1 MKKKN
6 NMDFTQIKEW
16 LKRFNDKQKDI
27 DIIINDRLREKEEL
41 YKAWE
46 KALNELIDKHRSE
59 DGYAYM
65 KYRNGRVYVA
75 AEKADVYI
83 VPSISGMLYTDLAHK
98 GVIHGINCINR
109 QRGKKEINLISSI
122 IKITDDIEFVTK
134 EEFIN
139 VYNKIKNQ
147 NE

>member
-1 MKKKN
+1 
-6 NMDFTQIKEW
+6 MDFTQIKEW
-16 LKRFNDKQKDI
+16 FNKLSIKQKEI
-27 DIIINDRLREKEEL
+27 DTLVDSLLREKEQF

-46 KALNELIDKHRSE
+46 KSLNELIDKHRSE

-75 AEKADVYI
+75 AEKADVFI
-83 VPSISGMLYTDLAHK
+83 TPSVSNMLYTDLAYQ
-98 GVIHGINCINR
+98 GRINGINCINR
-109 QRGKKEINLISSI
+109 SIGKKEINLISSI
-122 IKITDDIEFVTK
+122 IKITDEIEFVTK
-134 EEFIN
+134 EEFIK

>member
-1 MKKKN
+1 
-6 NMDFTQIKEW
+6 
-16 LKRFNDKQKDI
+16 
-27 DIIINDRLREKEEL
+27 
-41 YKAWE
+41 
-46 KALNELIDKHRSE
+46 
-59 DGYAYM
+59 
-65 KYRNGRVYVA
+65 
-75 AEKADVYI
+75 
-83 VPSISGMLYTDLAHK
+83 MLYTDLAHK

-134 EEFIN
+134 EEFIK

>member
-1 MKKKN
+1 
-6 NMDFTQIKEW
+6 
-16 LKRFNDKQKDI
+16 
-27 DIIINDRLREKEEL
+27 
-41 YKAWE
+41 
-46 KALNELIDKHRSE
+46 
-59 DGYAYM
+59 M

-83 VPSISGMLYTDLAHK
+83 VPSISGVLYTELAHK

-109 QRGKKEINLISSI
+109 QKGKKEINLISSI
-122 IKITDDIEFVTK
+122 IKITDEIEFVSK

-139 VYNKIKNQ
+139 VYNKIREQ